1 MTTYR
6 AKAAGCA
13 SCSLETRCTTSKNG
27 RQVRR
32 SPGERYV
39 DRVRGYWETE
49 PYRKAMRRR
58 RGWVEPLLAE
68 AKGWHGMR
76 RFRLRTSWRANVE
89 ALLVAAGQNLKRLPD
104 FGELRPED
112 PAQAVTLTHHW
123 VPNNVALRFRRHRTQ
138 RVLARRCP
146 FCNRQGRFR
155 KGANPTLSC
164 RYGIGS
170 RRSSKRDLRASS
182 CGDRHA
188 FREFLGPIRGALDST
203 KVER

>member
-49 PYRKAMRRR
+49 PYRKAIRRR
-58 RGWVEPLLAE
+58 KGWVDPLLAE

-112 PAQAVTLTHHW
+112 PAQAET
-123 VPNNVALRFRRHRTQ
+123 
-138 RVLARRCP
+138 
-146 FCNRQGRFR
+146 
-155 KGANPTLSC
+155 
-164 RYGIGS
+164 
-170 RRSSKRDLRASS
+170 
-182 CGDRHA
+182 
-188 FREFLGPIRGALDST
+188 
-203 KVER
+203 